1 MQATGRI
8 HKNLQPD
15 RAIDDE
21 GSIVRPGFPD
31 GTTEIARAMSR
42 RTEASG
48 FTLVELMI
56 VVAIIGILAATAIP
70 NFLRFQL
77 RSKSAE
83 AKVNLGA
90 IRTAEIAAIAELGA
104 FVPAS
109 VSPAVYGGS
118 AAIPFVDTGPAGANF
133 TTIGFQPEGR
143 VFFNYSVSVAG
154 GAFTAEA
161 SADIDGNAVPQLWG
175 YLFPDDAGAVAAP
188 ILGCTGVY
196 DLAAGTASLKSIVGP
211 CAAGHGQIEF

>member
-1 MQATGRI
+1 
-8 HKNLQPD
+8 
-15 RAIDDE
+15 
-21 GSIVRPGFPD
+21 
-31 GTTEIARAMSR
+31 MSR
-42 RTEASG
+42 RTDAPG

-77 RSKSAE
+77 RSKSSE

-90 IRTAEIAAIAELGA
+90 IRTAEIAAIADRGS

-109 VSPAVYGGS
+109 VSPALYGGS
-118 AAIPFVDTGPAGANF
+118 SAIAFVDTGPVGANF
-133 TTIGFQPEGR
+133 ATIGFQPEGR

-161 SADIDGNAVPQLWG
+161 SADIDGNSVPQLWG
-175 YLFPDDAGAVAAP
+175 YVFPDDVGSVAAP
-188 ILGCTGVY
+188 ILGCSGVY
-196 DLAAGTASLKSIVGP
+196 DPAAATASLTSIVGP
-211 CAAGHGQIEF
+211 CAPGHGQIEF